1 LNNYTVTLTSNATV
15 NLIKLRNPYG
25 NDVGYTNAYADG
37 STSWAAV
44 PLAEQLRIGYINNTS
59 DGVFFVTKE

>member
-1 LNNYTVTLTSNATV
+1 V